1 MQVEGIYICIQE
13 LQSGDYLMKYS
24 DGPLDDRS
32 FRLKKD
38 NPMVCWLKKSEGIL
52 MREFRTT
59 VEYKAMWEAEKKQ
72 LRDQKIEACIGL
84 KDDEDLVGVL
94 LLGEKKGHKKL
105 DNNDLKLLNSIA
117 SVASIAIKN
126 ARLYEQAYYEARTD
140 ELTGL
145 LNRKYFT
152 EVLNE
157 EFEKNKEGSLHW

>member
-1 MQVEGIYICIQE
+1 
-13 LQSGDYLMKYS
+13 MKYS

-84 KDDEDLVGVL
+84 KDDEGS
-94 LLGEKKGHKKL
+94 GGCT
-105 DNNDLKLLNSIA
+105 SFG
-117 SVASIAIKN
+117 
-126 ARLYEQAYYEARTD
+126 R
-140 ELTGL
+140 
-145 LNRKYFT
+145 
-152 EVLNE
+152 
-157 EFEKNKEGSLHW
+157 KEGT